1 MNPPTPDVLTTNLRI
16 DELELG
22 VFSPRKQ
29 FSPAYIEELA
39 EDMKREGQLKPI
51 LVRLHP
57 KELDRYQVIDGE
69 HRVRALK
76 RLGMSTVRA
85 EVRRLSDEEADFL
98 AMQINL
104 MHGKRLSQL
113 EEALHVKKLT
123 KRYGYTQQKVA
134 ELYNR
139 SQQWVSD
146 RFKLVN
152 SSSEALLNAFTTRVV
167 DMSKARKIAQ
177 LPKGE
182 QPEVVKKVAD
192 ASLSAR
198 QTEVLVHALKE
209 VETPKEK
216 QRILDKPIE
225 TLLQL
230 YKEPEAAKR
239 LLKAAPEEAV
249 YQFVDCPIC
258 GKRIW
263 IDWIERAINWGT
275 PEQHLQRLE
284 QQYPKDLLNLV
295 AMKNPEAKAL
305 NTLIVELTN
314 LLWQVACDFP
324 EVRAEVERRFLE

>member
-1 MNPPTPDVLTTNLRI
+1 MTENVLTTNLRI
-16 DELELG
+16 EELALG
-22 VFSPRKQ
+22 VFTPRKQ
-29 FSPAYIEELA
+29 FSPSYIDDLA
-39 EDMKREGQLKPI
+39 ESIHREGQLKPVV
-51 LVRLHP
+51 VRLHP
-57 KELDRYQVIDGE
+57 TEPNRYQVVDGE
-69 HRVRALK
+69 HRVRAIK
-76 RLGMSTVRA
+76 RLGMITVRA
-85 EVRRLSDEEADFL
+85 EVRKLSEEEADFL

-113 EEALHVKKLT
+113 EEALHIKKLT
-123 KRYGYTQQKVA
+123 ERYGYTQQKVA

-167 DMSKARKIAQ
+167 DVSKARKIAQ
-177 LPKGE
+177 LPKDE

-192 ASLSAR
+192 AGLSAR
-198 QTEVLVHALKE
+198 QTEVLVHVLKE
-209 VETPKEK
+209 VGTPREK

-230 YKEPEAAKR
+230 YKEPEAAKQ
-239 LLKAAPEEAV
+239 LLKAAPEEPV
-249 YQFVDCPIC
+249 YQFIDCPVC
-258 GKRIW
+258 GKRVW

-284 QQYPKDLLNLV
+284 QQYPKDLLNLA

-314 LLWQVACDFP
+314 LLWQVTCDFP
-324 EVRAEVERRFLE
+324 EIRVEVERRFLE